1 MGFFKDV
8 RDLKKTADAMTPP
21 EHKGMLGG
29 FRAMRDGVSTANQ
42 MVGNLA
48 AEQQKSAALMAT
60 GIVGQATII
69 QVRDT
74 GTTVNENP
82 QVEFDLSVTIP
93 GRDAY
98 SATLTQ
104 IISRIAI
111 GSFQPGSTVPV
122 RVSSEDPQ
130 SLMIG

>member
-8 RDLKKTADAMTPP
+8 RDLKKTADVLTPP
-21 EHKGMLGG
+21 EHKGMMGG
-29 FRAMRDGVSTANQ
+29 FRAMRDGVATANQ

-48 AEQQKSAALMAT
+48 AEQQKSATLMAT
-60 GIVGQATII
+60 GLVGQATID

-82 QVEFDLSVTIP
+82 QVEFDLTVTVP
-93 GRDAY
+93 GRDPY
-98 SATLTQ
+98 TATVTQ

-111 GSFQPGSTVPV
+111 GSFQPGATVPV
-122 RVSSEDPQ
+122 RVSPEDPHT
-130 SLMIG
+130 LMIG